1 MYQFEDHVDHYDDVF
16 ASLPYA
22 IDHMKGMIKCDAEDI
37 NKSHYTIIDDTT
49 GEIVSE
55 YISDNYHLFTKA
67 NMLKLLSGMGE
78 YISALSNSTALQREQ
93 IPLWIIEDIRRCSQR
108 LNNLA
113 NAMESVLPQAGD

>member
-1 MYQFEDHVDHYDDVF
+1 MFQFKDHVDHYDDVF

-49 GEIVSE
+49 GEVVSE

-67 NMLKLLSGMGE
+67 NMLKLLSCTGE
-78 YISALSNSTALQREQ
+78 CINGLSHAPDLQREQ
-93 IPLWIIEDIRRCSQR
+93 IPLWIIDDIRRYSER
-108 LNNLA
+108 LANIA
-113 NAMESVLPQAGD
+113 NAMEAVLPQAGH

>member
-1 MYQFEDHVDHYDDVF
+1 MFQFKDHVDHYDDVF
-16 ASLPYA
+16 TSLPYA
-22 IDHMKGMIKCDAEDI
+22 IDHMKWMIKCDAEDI

-49 GEIVSE
+49 GEVVSE

-67 NMLKLLSGMGE
+67 NMLQFLSCTGE
-78 YISALSNSTALQREQ
+78 YISGLSNAPALQREQ

-113 NAMESVLPQAGD
+113 NAMDAVLPHAGD